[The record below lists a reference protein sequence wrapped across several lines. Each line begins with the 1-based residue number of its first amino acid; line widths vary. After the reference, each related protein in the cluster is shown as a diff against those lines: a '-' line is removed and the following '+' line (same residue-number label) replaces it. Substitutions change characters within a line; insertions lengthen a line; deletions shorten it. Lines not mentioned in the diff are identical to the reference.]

1 MYPVVRVIRE
11 MRRAGRLPPL
21 APGETHVT
29 RTRCW
34 PQDLDTAWE
43 LNNGRS
49 LTLFDMSRMAV
60 LRRCGVM
67 ELMKARGL
75 SIAVAGSAVTYR
87 RRVRLMDRIELHA
100 TVVGCDARFT
110 YVDHVLYANGVPAHG
125 LVARMALFD
134 ASGIRSPGE
143 LFADRPEPG
152 WRAPLPE
159 PVAAWAEAEMLRP
172 WPPAPAPAARAA
184 A

>member
-49 LTLFDMSRMAV
+49 LTLFDMSRMA
-60 LRRCGVM
+60 
-67 ELMKARGL
+67 
-75 SIAVAGSAVTYR
+75 
-87 RRVRLMDRIELHA
+87 
-100 TVVGCDARFT
+100 
-110 YVDHVLYANGVPAHG
+110 
-125 LVARMALFD
+125 LFD

>member
-1 MYPVVRVIRE
+1 MYPVVRVMRE
-11 MRRAGRLPPL
+11 MRRAGRLPAL

-49 LTLFDMSRMAV
+49 LTLFDMARMAV
-60 LRRCGVM
+60 LRRCGVV

-75 SIAVAGSAVTYR
+75 SVAVAGSAVTYR
-87 RRVRLMDRIELHA
+87 KRVRLMDRIELHA
-100 TVVGCDARFT
+100 TIVGCDARFT

-125 LVARMALFD
+125 LYARMALFD
-134 ASGIRSPGE
+134 GSGIRPTAE
-143 LFADRPEPG
+143 LFADRLEPG

-159 PVAAWAEAEMLRP
+159 PIAAWADSEAHRA
-172 WPPAPAPAARAA
+172 WPPAAAAARAA

>member
-1 MYPVVRVIRE
+1 MYPVVRVMRE
-11 MRRAGRLPPL
+11 MRRAGRLPRL

-60 LRRCGVM
+60 LRRCGVV
-67 ELMKARGL
+67 ELMRERGL

-87 RRVRLMDRIELHA
+87 KRVRLMDQIELHA

-125 LVARMALFD
+125 LYARMALFD
-134 ASGIRSPGE
+134 ASGIRPTAE

-159 PVAAWAEAEMLRP
+159 PIAAWAAAEAHRA
-172 WPPAPAPAARAA
+172 WPPAADRAREAA
-184 A
+184 

>member
-1 MYPVVRVIRE
+1 MYPFFRVARE
-11 MRRAGRLPPL
+11 IRRANSLPPL

-34 PQDLDTAWE
+34 PQDLDPAWE

-60 LRRCGVM
+60 LRRCGISA
-67 ELMKARGL
+67 LMKRHGL
-75 SIAVAGSAVTYR
+75 GIAVAGSAVTYR
-87 RRVRLMDRIELHA
+87 KRVRLWDLIELHA
-100 TVVGCDARFT
+100 TVVGIDERFI
-110 YVDHVLYANGVPAHG
+110 YVDHVLHANGVPAHG

-134 ASGIRSPGE
+134 ASGIQPPPK
-143 LFADRPEPG
+143 LLADRTEPG

-159 PVAAWAEAEMLRP
+159 PIAAWAAAEKLRP
-172 WPPAPAPAARAA
+172 WPPVAADPARAA